1 MIKSLLHAGCMRELE
16 RRAAQKLHA
25 QTPRLYRG
33 HLSSLLSPKSKA
45 LDPCG
50 KGTLAAL
57 VAGTV
62 WTRTVQRDRGYVVP
76 CLLCP
81 LCESVPDT
89 LRHRVVDCPAVAT
102 HRAEWGPE
110 WLLSW
115 ADSEEGSQVL
125 AFRGFVPHPGDAM
138 PLPAHDVEHVLEIF
152 DHTQF
157 DGLFGG
163 HVFWDGSAT
172 KPAIPELSRAAWA
185 AVVTD
190 DEGTMLARLRGAV
203 PRTLPQTSQ
212 AAEVMGVCRSVP
224 RFRKPT
230 VGPAGS

>member
-1 MIKSLLHAGCMRELE
+1 
-16 RRAAQKLHA
+16 
-25 QTPRLYRG
+25 
-33 HLSSLLSPKSKA
+33 
-45 LDPCG
+45 
-50 KGTLAAL
+50 
-57 VAGTV
+57 
-62 WTRTVQRDRGYVVP
+62 
-76 CLLCP
+76 
-81 LCESVPDT
+81 
-89 LRHRVVDCPAVAT
+89 
-102 HRAEWGPE
+102 
-110 WLLSW
+110 
-115 ADSEEGSQVL
+115 
-125 AFRGFVPHPGDAM
+125 M
-138 PLPAHDVEHVLEIF
+138 PLPAHDVEPVLEIF

-230 VGPAGS
+230 VGYEDCLNVFEATRGLMNGEVGALAKGMYAAQYPVDISLVR